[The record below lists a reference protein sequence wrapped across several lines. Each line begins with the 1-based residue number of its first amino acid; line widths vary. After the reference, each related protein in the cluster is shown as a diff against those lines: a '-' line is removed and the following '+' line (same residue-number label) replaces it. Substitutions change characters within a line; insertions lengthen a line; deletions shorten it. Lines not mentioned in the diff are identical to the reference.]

1 MSEKKGLF
9 SRLRDGLF
17 KSREN
22 MAVAMDA
29 AMADNRPIDEDF
41 YDDLMDAL
49 ILSDMGAQ
57 CAQEAVDKLRAQVK
71 EQKLR
76 FPMPMALC
84 SYCLGET
91 KIGAEYQI
99 GNLRKADWGDEA

>member
-1 MSEKKGLF
+1 ML
-9 SRLRDGLF
+9 
-17 KSREN
+17 N
-22 MAVAMDA
+22 YTAVAS
-29 AMADNRPIDEDF
+29 
-41 YDDLMDAL
+41 L
-49 ILSDMGAQ
+49 
-57 CAQEAVDKLRAQVK
+57 K

-99 GNLRKADWGDEA
+99 GNLRKADWGTDK